1 MKSVW
6 MAAGDAAPGFDALA
20 GRVDVDVVI
29 VGGGITGVSVALP
42 LIEAGLSVALV
53 EADRIG
59 AGNTGRST
67 GNLYGTVSRGLQTLR
82 ARCRNCVSPRRAAVR
97 CGCFFLFLVRSSP
110 CPGRKK

>member
-82 ARCRNCVSPRRAAVR
+82 QKWAPALERPAPRLRLRA
-97 CGCFFLFLVRSSP
+97 GEYKEP
-110 CPGRKK
+110 NEQ